1 MAEKVDLV
9 ARQEAQDVMN
19 FDSTALCHERETTLR
34 NLDEQYAIA
43 KTEQANL
50 RASNQGLS
58 EKNLAT
64 RDEIRAF

>member
-1 MAEKVDLV
+1 
-9 ARQEAQDVMN
+9 MN